1 MIVSIFSINWINQYY
16 WCMKTLKAFICVGFF
31 SAFRYFLLYTSLLF
45 NTFLMILLTFSQI
58 SLYLPNTFYSFIK
71 KYIHLVLSKPLL
83 YILIFGQNMQKGLI
97 FFIVF
102 VINKIFKFLFTK
114 RKLIRYYYFVV
125 LLLCLLL
132 FYYIIY
138 GNRSLYSSILVS
150 SDFIIFYQFLY
161 MVS

>member
-16 WCMKTLKAFICVGFF
+16 WCMKTLKAFICVVFF
-31 SAFRYFLLYTSLLF
+31 QLLDIFYCIQVYYLII
-45 NTFLMILLTFSQI
+45 FLMILLTFSQI
-58 SLYLPNTFYSFIK
+58 SLYLPNTFCSFIK

-97 FFIVF
+97 FLIIF
-102 VINKIFKFLFTK
+102 VINEIFKFLFTK

-138 GNRSLYSSILVS
+138 GNRSLYSSISVS